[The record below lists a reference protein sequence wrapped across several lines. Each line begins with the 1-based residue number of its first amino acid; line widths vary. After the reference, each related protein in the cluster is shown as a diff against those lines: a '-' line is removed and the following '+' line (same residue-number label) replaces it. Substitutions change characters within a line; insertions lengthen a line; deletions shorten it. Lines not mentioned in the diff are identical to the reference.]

1 MNKGFTLIELVIVI
15 VILGI
20 LAVVAA
26 PKFMGISSDARK
38 ANLEQLAST
47 LQTSAK
53 LAHTKAILAGK
64 DNTSAIIKIADS
76 DIRMAQGYP
85 TATKDGIVQ
94 VITDANQWHPV
105 VPSIKILAGL
115 HQSVAGLIMFSQ
127 YPINKMSA
135 AEAFKT
141 QCFVLY
147 TDLSTIAESQTGTPS
162 SPSHSS
168 NKHELG
174 LIKKTICYLLSWI
187 GADQYVGFCR
197 KPSEHNNK
205 KSGIQIN
212 KNFGTDGPE
221 ISIVSKGC

>member
-1 MNKGFTLIELVIVI
+1 MNKGFTLIELIIVI

-38 ANLEQLAST
+38 ANLAQLAST

-64 DNTSAIIKIADS
+64 DNTSAIIKIAGNDV
-76 DIRMAQGYP
+76 RMAQGYP
-85 TATKDGIVQ
+85 TATTDGIVQ
-94 VITDANQWHPV
+94 VITDANEWHPI
-105 VPSIKILAGL
+105 VPSIKILGGL
-115 HQSVAGLIMFSQ
+115 HKSVTGLMMFSQ

-135 AEAFKT
+135 TEAFNT

-147 TDLSTIAESQTGTPS
+147 TDLSTAAEAQPDS
-162 SPSHSS
+162 SS
-168 NKHELG
+168 NHNSNSHDLG
-174 LIKKTICYLLSWI
+174 LIKKTLCYLLSWV
-187 GADQYVGFCR
+187 GADQYIGFCR
-197 KPSEHNNK
+197 KPNDNNGK
-205 KSGIQIN
+205 ESGTQID

>member
-20 LAVVAA
+20 LAVTAA

-38 ANLEQLAST
+38 ANLDQLAST

-64 DNTSAIIKIADS
+64 DNTSAIIKIAGS
-76 DIRMAQGYP
+76 NIRMAQGYP

-94 VITDANQWHPV
+94 VITDANQWHPM
-105 VPSIKILAGL
+105 VPSVNILANL
-115 HQSVAGLIMFSQ
+115 HKSVAGLMMFSQ

-135 AEAFKT
+135 TEAFNT

-147 TDLSTIAESQTGTPS
+147 TDLSTAAKSQTGS
-162 SPSHSS
+162 SSSHNS

-174 LIKKTICYLLSWI
+174 LIKKTICYLLSWV

-197 KPSEHNNK
+197 KPSDNNDK